1 MNENDS
7 DELHKLI
14 REEARK
20 AICESH
26 GKPRSDSS
34 SKYRRDDPRYENER
48 QRRDKTFPGHDD
60 FERLANGIMEA
71 VDDELSK
78 VEEGSQ
84 PKHCYTTQ
92 QIMNLRQRIY
102 QQILDFMS
110 DLEDVKKKGYWKTN
124 KQARLKG
131 KR

>member
-1 MNENDS
+1 MKQISREV
-7 DELHKLI
+7 LHKMI
-14 REEARK
+14 KEEL
-20 AICESH
+20 AIIERH
-26 GKPRSDSS
+26 GKPRSDST

-48 QRRDKTFPGHDD
+48 QRRDRTFPGHDEM
-60 FERLANGIMEA
+60 ERLANGIVEA
-71 VDDELSK
+71 IEDELSM
-78 VEEGSQ
+78 VEEGKE
-84 PKHCYTTQ
+84 PKTCYTTR

-124 KQARLKG
+124 KLHRLKG

>member
-1 MNENDS
+1 MRKIDR
-7 DELHKLI
+7 DELHDLI
-14 REEARK
+14 REEARR
-20 AICESH
+20 AISESY
-26 GKPRSDSS
+26 GKPRSDST
-34 SKYRRDDPRYENER
+34 SKHRRDDPRYENER
-48 QRRDKTFPGHDD
+48 QRRDKTFPGHDE

-71 VDDELSK
+71 VEDELSK